1 MSMVTMRE
9 CKQKVLDWV
18 SNYVI
23 TPNTFVIES
32 TASDLLRYLNRI
44 GADRITIEATE
55 RFDLDE
61 AIAINEQLYIALK
74 ENDAC

>member
-1 MSMVTMRE
+1 MVTMRE

-55 RFDLDE
+55 AFDLDD
-61 AIAINEQLYIALK
+61 AIAINQELYDTLTK
-74 ENDAC
+74 DDA

>member
-1 MSMVTMRE
+1 MVTMRE

-44 GADRITIEATE
+44 GADRITIEATDG
-55 RFDLDE
+55 FDLDA
-61 AIAINEQLYIALK
+61 AIAINQELYDALTE
-74 ENDAC
+74 ENAC